1 MISFL
6 YYTIFFTHSFTFP
19 FTTATD
25 SSTSTQMSC
34 TAEIDDMC
42 THGKFNAWTYVY
54 LAAMLVS
61 LIVVIV
67 FSYLLAMQF
76 FKIRK

>member
-1 MISFL
+1 
-6 YYTIFFTHSFTFP
+6 
-19 FTTATD
+19 
-25 SSTSTQMSC
+25 MSC